1 MNYYIYGYYD
11 DEPTPYAR
19 EIECVHTIG
28 LARWVAKK
36 TIREKHCT
44 MVEVIRVINPRQP
57 ATTVFVLCK
66 KMRR

>member
-1 MNYYIYGYYD
+1 MNYYVYGYYD
-11 DEPTPYAR
+11 DELTPYVR

-28 LARWVAKK
+28 LARWAAKK
-36 TIREKHCT
+36 TIRKKHCT

-57 ATTVFVLCK
+57 ATTVFVLRK

>member
-1 MNYYIYGYYD
+1 MWYYVYGYYD

-19 EIECVHTIG
+19 EIGREHTIA
-28 LARWVAKK
+28 LARWMAKK
-36 TIREKHCT
+36 AIRKKHCI

-57 ATTVFVLCK
+57 ATTVFVLRK